1 MKKYPNIDYS
11 YQPKSYWDEDSVLQ
25 TILRDVKGAERR
37 KMIKA
42 YYEDGNFQELDSV
55 FMQSSLT
62 NDERKHLGAIHPMFL
77 GGEYLPDYN
86 PGETEI
92 ARIELKSVTQDV
104 ISLRV
109 NKKNGLLRYS
119 LVDEYDAHTFWPA
132 KRTGKKPFTLAELID
147 FTDNSNHDIDQ
158 PGGLVFVYNNY
169 NEKGGSS
176 RESLEIFTTI
186 SSEIYT

>member
-1 MKKYPNIDYS
+1 
-11 YQPKSYWDEDSVLQ
+11 
-25 TILRDVKGAERR
+25 
-37 KMIKA
+37 MIKA
-42 YYEDGNFQELDSV
+42 YYDQGNFQYLDET
-55 FMQSSLT
+55 FTKTSLSD
-62 NDERKHLGAIHPMFL
+62 DERKRLGAIHPMFM
-77 GGEYLPDYN
+77 GGEYLPDFG

>member
-62 NDERKHLGAIHPMFL
+62 NDERKHLGAIHPMFM
-77 GGEYLPDYN
+77 GGGTYQ
-86 PGETEI
+86 T
-92 ARIELKSVTQDV
+92 T
-104 ISLRV
+104 
-109 NKKNGLLRYS
+109 
-119 LVDEYDAHTFWPA
+119 TPA
-132 KRTGKKPFTLAELID
+132 KPRSPA
-147 FTDNSNHDIDQ
+147 
-158 PGGLVFVYNNY
+158 
-169 NEKGGSS
+169 SS
-176 RESLEIFTTI
+176 
-186 SSEIYT
+186 